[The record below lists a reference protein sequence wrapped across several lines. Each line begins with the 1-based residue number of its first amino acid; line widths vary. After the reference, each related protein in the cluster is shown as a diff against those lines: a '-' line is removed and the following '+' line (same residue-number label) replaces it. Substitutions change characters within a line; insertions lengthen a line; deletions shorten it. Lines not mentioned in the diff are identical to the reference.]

1 MNLEDQLR
9 EYVGTKYKSVREFSI
24 ACDVAYSTIDNMFKR
39 GVLKTGMS
47 TISKVCQCLN
57 ISMDHLAMGEIKE
70 IQLKPNVDQDDF
82 ELYKQLDDI
91 DKAVIRGEM
100 KQMLRAD
107 KYQRTAKEA

>member
-9 EYVGTKYKSVREFSI
+9 EYVGSKYKSVREFSI

-57 ISMDHLAMGEIKE
+57 ISMDHLAIGEIKE
-70 IQLKPNVDQDDF
+70 THLKPNADQDDF

-91 DKAVIRGEM
+91 DKAVLRGEM

-107 KYQRTAKEA
+107 KYQRKAKEA